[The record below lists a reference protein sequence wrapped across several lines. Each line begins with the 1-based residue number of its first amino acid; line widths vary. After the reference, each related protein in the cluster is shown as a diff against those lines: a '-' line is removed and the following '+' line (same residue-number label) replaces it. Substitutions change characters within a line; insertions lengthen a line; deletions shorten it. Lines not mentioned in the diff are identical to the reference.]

1 MFRES
6 RKIHLIEE
14 VLRVSDEATL
24 SELETVLKKSKDR
37 VVGKKSIFDFVGV
50 ISTKEAKI
58 MTMAIHETCE
68 TVHRQD
74 WQ

>member
-37 VVGKKSIFDFVGV
+37 VVGKKSILDFVGV
-50 ISTKEAKI
+50 ISVKEAKI
-58 MTMAIHETCE
+58 MSKAIHETCE
-68 TVHRQD
+68 IGNDND
-74 WQ
+74 WK